1 MKPINAC
8 ELAEIIA
15 IFLFALY
22 ASLLPGSHRT
32 LLLLAGAG
40 TLAAFLTWRSRKRIE
55 RKNAEAWEKLKA
67 EIEGLDVDERI
78 RRELLNTID
87 ELRSEARKKG
97 FAVKVVRLGD
107 SDSSREEQSS

>member
-1 MKPINAC
+1 MGLIDSG
-8 ELAEIIA
+8 ELPEIIA

-22 ASLLPGSHRT
+22 ASLLPESHRT

-67 EIEGLDVDERI
+67 EIEGLNVDEGI
-78 RRELLNTID
+78 RRELLNAID
-87 ELRSEARKKG
+87 ELRSEVRKRG